1 MLELIFRGF
10 IEWMYGL
17 TLECWE
23 YFSSVLLDIMS
34 MDFSYLRSHMPVI
47 DPIMQSMLAV
57 GWALLIGN
65 LVFQALRSMM
75 TGLGFECEDPK
86 LLFTRTFVFSFLL
99 LASSQICQLCLN
111 MTSTIISIMEI
122 PDAVNITFADEASFA
137 GLACAWLLVVI
148 CGVIVMFQSFKLI
161 FEMAERYFILA
172 VLTITAP
179 LAFAAG
185 GSRNTSDI
193 FTGWCR
199 MYGSMCLL
207 MVMNVVFVK
216 MLLSVLSYYPSGLD
230 VLPWMVLVL
239 TVVKVAKKID
249 AIITRIGLNPAI
261 TGDSLGRMFP
271 GALTYMVM
279 RTATG
284 QITKA
289 IGKSAGN
296 SRGSSGSPNPP
307 GNGPKTGG
315 PASGKAAASSAQ
327 AGATASSYHQTQA
340 TSQQNPS
347 YQQSTTQQE
356 STVQPGAAAQAPSHE
371 QPAGTATHSADYTKN
386 ATVQGQQ
393 TRKSAVPPGTR
404 RSPSH
409 VKSSAQAGAV
419 AGGVA
424 DGYAASAVRN
434 TVSAGKSAVGA
445 DSPRSEAA
453 HPGTAGKQASVQTAR
468 FTQAASQTVHQKY
481 TGSRTETAA
490 SISTDQKQSASP
502 ASAGKTPGNAA
513 SPQTDR
519 TSAAG
524 MRSARQT
531 HADSAQNRSTP
542 APAPS
547 SQPSALH
554 HDSAGISQPRSSYSA
569 SQSPRPGR
577 NIHDERQGATSAPE
591 RSIPTPQES
600 RPSPSAVPSGKSEA
614 PRIKHGTAGMAP
626 ATHQAPKPNTTAARQ
641 TLRARSSGKPPELS
655 SGKRVTGADSGQSRK
670 SSAKGKK
677 ERGANHH
684 E

>member
-65 LVFQALRSMM
+65 LVFQALKSMM

-148 CGVIVMFQSFKLI
+148 CGIIVMFQSFKLI

-315 PASGKAAASSAQ
+315 PAGGKAAAAPAQ
-327 AGATASSYHQTQA
+327 AGAAASSYHQTQA

-356 STVQPGAAAQAPSHE
+356 STVQSGAAAQAPSHE
-371 QPAGTATHSADYTKN
+371 QPAGTTTHSADYAKQT
-386 ATVQGQQ
+386 TMQGQQ
-393 TRKSAVPPGTR
+393 ARKSAVPPGTR

-424 DGYAASAVRN
+424 GGYAASAVRN
-434 TVSAGKSAVGA
+434 TVSAGKSVV
-445 DSPRSEAA
+445 DTNSPRSEAA
-453 HPGTAGKQASVQTAR
+453 HPGTAGKQASVQATR
-468 FTQAASQTVHQKY
+468 FTQTTSQTVHRKS
-481 TGSRTETAA
+481 TDSRTETAA
-490 SISTDQKQSASP
+490 SISAGQTQSASP
-502 ASAGKTPGNAA
+502 ASAGKTPGSAA
-513 SPQTDR
+513 LPQTDR
-519 TSAAG
+519 TSSAG
-524 MRSARQT
+524 VRSTRQT
-531 HADSAQNRSTP
+531 HADSAQKYSTSVSS
-542 APAPS
+542 PS
-547 SQPSALH
+547 EQPSALH
-554 HDSAGISQPRSSYSA
+554 HDSAGTAQPHPSYSA
-569 SQSPRPGR
+569 EQSPRPSR
-577 NIHDERQGATSAPE
+577 NVHEQCQGAAPAPE
-591 RSIPTPQES
+591 RSIPTPQER
-600 RPSPSAVPSGKSEA
+600 RPSTSAAPSGKSEA
-614 PRIKHGTAGMAP
+614 PRINHGTAGTAP
-626 ATHQAPKPNTTAARQ
+626 SAHQAVKPHSTAARQ
-641 TLRARSSGKPPELS
+641 TSRAKSVGKPPELS
-655 SGKRVTGADSGQSRK
+655 SGKRVTNTGSSQSRK
-670 SSAKGKK
+670 SSTKGKK
-677 ERGANHH
+677 EGGANLH